1 MFDFHCNGCG
11 ASGQHEIFCVQCGTR
26 LNVKASLVEPDHGF
40 KRADPAP
47 HMCEH
52 KTPYSKTCYTC
63 MSNKQDHPA
72 SSALN
77 YQASANERYRNTGM
91 VDEPC
96 VAAGQTKPVIIN
108 DTRPSTEAQTA
119 LLTWYSL
126 KAGGY
131 CWQVMPQH
139 DIQVWLDDLAK
150 RSHDVIAVD
159 VFYFT
164 TRRRFVINRRTV
176 IEEQP
181 IG

>member
-26 LNVKASLVEPDHGF
+26 LNVKASLVEPDCGF

-52 KTPYSKTCYTC
+52 KTPYSETCYTC

-77 YQASANERYRNTGM
+77 YKASANERYGATRM

-96 VAAGQTKPVIIN
+96 VAASQTKPVIVN
-108 DTRPSTEAQTA
+108 DTRPTTAAQEILLVWYSSRHGATYCAQTEPDG
-119 LLTWYSL
+119 LQCY
-126 KAGGY
+126 
-131 CWQVMPQH
+131 
-139 DIQVWLDDLAK
+139 LDNISAEYDTTHICAYYFQK
-150 RSHDVIAVD
+150 RRDFHVVRKTA
-159 VFYFT
+159 
-164 TRRRFVINRRTV
+164 
-176 IEEQP
+176 IEEKST
-181 IG
+181 G